1 MNHRF
6 NETDTITDVLKRAPG
21 AAELLHRLSLDTC
34 CGAGRSLREAA
45 AVAGLPVEE
54 LLVQLDAAP
63 APGTCSLR
71 G

>member
-6 NETDTITDVLKRAPG
+6 HETDTISDVLKRAPG

-45 AVAGLPVEE
+45 EVAGLPVEE
-54 LLVQLDAAP
+54 LLIQLDATP